1 MREERIV
8 IHPFEALK
16 IEEYQGFEQINEHAY
31 TKVAG
36 QVPFDK
42 KEEYMQL
49 GRNHTWVRVAAVAQQ
64 RERIL
69 FYGVLESMRE
79 EIKGASCRMEL
90 VLKSGTVLMDYQEK
104 MRSFQSESLTYG
116 ELLDI
121 CNEGYDS
128 AAKTMTVAKEKTID
142 QFIMQYHETDWEFIK
157 RLASMN
163 HTAVIA
169 NCSAKGEKYYFGLPD
184 SSDIIT
190 GDCVEYY
197 TQCDIQEYWKKKGSG
212 LSVTPADTMS
222 YIWES
227 REIYNLGD
235 GGNIEGRGLFV
246 WKIIR
251 EMKGNIL
258 YHTYYMQP
266 KQTFRMPVQ
275 NNYRLSGASLFGIVK
290 AVRGEKVQIEIF
302 NDENKNKTGI
312 RWFPYATVYSS
323 GDGTGWYCMP
333 EPGDKIRL
341 YFPNEHDR
349 EAYAVSAY
357 HEAGADL
364 RKNHKCK
371 FWRNREGKEIQ
382 LAPGRILLTNNNGT
396 YIELSDA
403 DGIDIVSTGHVTLSA
418 GETLRISSSGSSI
431 EMSAP
436 NKVRLKQ
443 GDTEM
448 SLGGDLNMRG
458 AQIKL

>member
-1 MREERIV
+1 V
-8 IHPFEALK
+8 
-16 IEEYQGFEQINEHAY
+16 
-31 TKVAG
+31 V
-36 QVPFDK
+36 
-42 KEEYMQL
+42 
-49 GRNHTWVRVAAVAQQ
+49 
-64 RERIL
+64 
-69 FYGVLESMRE
+69 
-79 EIKGASCRMEL
+79 
-90 VLKSGTVLMDYQEK
+90 
-104 MRSFQSESLTYG
+104 
-116 ELLDI
+116 
-121 CNEGYDS
+121 DS
-128 AAKTMTVAKEKTID
+128 
-142 QFIMQYHETDWEFIK
+142 
-157 RLASMN
+157 
-163 HTAVIA
+163 
-169 NCSAKGEKYYFGLPD
+169 
-184 SSDIIT
+184 
-190 GDCVEYY
+190 
-197 TQCDIQEYWKKKGSG
+197 
-212 LSVTPADTMS
+212 
-222 YIWES
+222 
-227 REIYNLGD
+227 
-235 GGNIEGRGLFV
+235 
-246 WKIIR
+246 
-251 EMKGNIL
+251 
-258 YHTYYMQP
+258 